1 MPADLD
7 WLEELSEWVFAIFFF
22 FFFENYWAVKSKWQC
37 VLYSKPRC
45 LFRSDIVIQS
55 NKVQFLFFI
64 SASVESLLHHI
75 LPYMKDSL

>member
-7 WLEELSEWVFAIFFF
+7 WLEELSEWVFASFYF
-22 FFFENYWAVKSKWQC
+22 WAVKSKWQC

-45 LFRSDIVIQS
+45 LLRSDLVMQS

-75 LPYMKDSL
+75 LLYMKDSL